1 MAIRLHF
8 AGPIQYRLQGA
19 ADLARTTAEVSAR
32 RMLKGPR
39 RPGWNWFLEVSTQM
53 LRRQLVTAFNMAD
66 VEHARAYLDSIV
78 ISSPASSQVHTTEV
92 VHKNFRGNWVAS
104 ERAESGVTMLYLHG
118 GGYSFYPRAYA
129 HYVALVALAANART
143 FALDY
148 RLAPEHRFPAQLE
161 DALSAYRWL
170 LESGTH
176 PDDLVVLGDSAG
188 GNLAL
193 ALLLTARN
201 MQLALPALAIVLSP
215 ATDFESE
222 YPSFITNE
230 EFDWI
235 TRKMLGGWCEWFC
248 DPAQRREPL
257 ISPLWADLRGLPPVY
272 IQAGGSEILYDSIR
286 RFAEQARQQGAD
298 VSLESWEDMNH
309 DFQMFGAQTP
319 QSAEALRRIGEVID
333 VRVRRKKSVFCET
346 GLH

>member
-8 AGPIQYRLQGA
+8 AGPIQYRLQAA
-19 ADLARTTAEVSAR
+19 ADLARMTAEVSAR

-78 ISSPASSQVHTTEV
+78 ISSPASSRVHTTEV
-92 VHKNFRGNWVAS
+92 VHKNFRGTWVAS
-104 ERAESGVTMLYLHG
+104 ERAVSGVTMLYLHG

-148 RLAPEHRFPAQLE
+148 RLAPEHRFPTQLE

-215 ATDFESE
+215 
-222 YPSFITNE
+222 
-230 EFDWI
+230 
-235 TRKMLGGWCEWFC
+235 
-248 DPAQRREPL
+248 
-257 ISPLWADLRGLPPVY
+257 
-272 IQAGGSEILYDSIR
+272 AGGSEILYDSIR

-333 VRVRRKKSVFCET
+333 MRVRRKKSVSCET